1 MSFGHFNYHQPS
13 TTAEACALGLKFGRK
28 SAYLAGGTELLVDLR
43 SGRKEVCHVISLGG
57 LDELKHIHVEDDVLR
72 IGALVTL
79 SDIAES
85 AAVKSFFPALGEAIG
100 TMAGRQ
106 IRNLGTMGG
115 NFCCG
120 VPCSDTPPISCAA
133 GAEVNLTGPE
143 GSRNVAA
150 QKFVLAPRVTVLD
163 PGEILTEIRF
173 PKQPAGSGASF
184 QRFSL
189 RRGSALAVASV
200 SAWVRMEVGN
210 IAEARIYLGSVG
222 PTPLPATGAASH
234 LAGQKP
240 GDELFAETGAKAA
253 AEAQPISDLRG
264 SEQYR
269 RDVVQVLTA
278 RALTQA
284 CLRAEG
290 NRRWAAR
297 TTRP

>member
-1 MSFGHFNYHQPS
+1 MSLGRFTYHQP
-13 TTAEACALGLKFGRK
+13 TTMAEACALGVKYGRD

-43 SGRKEVCHVISLGG
+43 SGRKQVCHVISLGD
-57 LDELKHIHVEDDVLR
+57 LNELKSITVDEYVLR
-72 IGALVTL
+72 IGALVPL

-85 AAVKSFFPALGEAIG
+85 PAVQDFFPALSDTIE

-133 GAEVNLTGPE
+133 DAEVVLTSPAGTRTMPARE
-143 GSRNVAA
+143 
-150 QKFVLAPRVTVLD
+150 FLLAPRVTVLD

-173 PKQPAGSGASF
+173 PSQPAGSGASF

-200 SAWVRMEVGN
+200 AAWVRLEGRL

-222 PTPLPATGAASH
+222 PTPLTAAAAAALLVGKVSS
-234 LAGQKP
+234 AN
-240 GDELFAETGAKAA
+240 LFAEAGTKAA
-253 AEAQPISDLRG
+253 SEAQPISDLRG

-269 RDVVQVLTA
+269 RDIVRVLTM
-278 RALTQA
+278 RALDQA
-284 CLRAEG
+284 CSRAG
-290 NRRWAAR
+290 GGR
-297 TTRP
+297 

>member
-1 MSFGHFNYHQPS
+1 MSLGRFHFHQPA
-13 TTAEACALGLKFGRK
+13 TTAEACALGIEYGRK

-43 SGRKEVCHVISLGG
+43 SGRKSVCHVISLGG
-57 LDELKHIHVEDDVLR
+57 LDELKHITQQDDSLR
-72 IGALVTL
+72 IGALVPL

-85 AAVKSFFPALGEAIG
+85 AAVKTAFPALSDAIE

-133 GAEVNLTGPE
+133 GAEIVLTGPE
-143 GSRNVAA
+143 GTRTVAA
-150 QKFVLAPRVTVLD
+150 REFVLAPRVTVLN
-163 PGEILTEIRF
+163 PGEILTEIRI
-173 PKQPAGSGASF
+173 PRQPTGSGASF

-200 SAWVRMEVGN
+200 AAWVRLEGRT

-222 PTPLPATGAASH
+222 PTPLSATKSAASLVGQNPAT
-234 LAGQKP
+234 
-240 GDELFAETGAKAA
+240 ELFETAGTIAA
-253 AEAQPISDLRG
+253 TEAQPISDLRG

-269 RDVVQVLTA
+269 RDVVDVLTA
-278 RALTQA
+278 RALEQA
-284 CLRAEG
+284 CERAKG
-290 NRRWAAR
+290 NS
-297 TTRP
+297 

>member
-1 MSFGHFNYHQPS
+1 MSFGRFNYHQPE
-13 TTAEACALGLKFGRK
+13 TTAEACSLGIKYGRK
-28 SAYLAGGTELLVDLR
+28 SAFLAGGTELLVDLR
-43 SGRKEVCHVISLGG
+43 SGRKQVCHVISLGG
-57 LDELKHIHVEDDVLR
+57 LDELKHITKEDDVLR
-72 IGALVTL
+72 IGALVPL
-79 SDIAES
+79 SEIAES
-85 AAVKSFFPALGEAIG
+85 ETVKTHVPALSDAIE

-133 GAEVNLTGPE
+133 DAEVVLTGPD
-143 GSRNVAA
+143 GSRTVAA
-150 QKFVLAPRVTVLD
+150 RDFVLAPRVTVLN

-200 SAWVRMEVGN
+200 AAWIRMEGKV

-222 PTPLPATGAASH
+222 PTPLPANEAAG
-234 LAGQKP
+234 LLVGKNP
-240 GDELFAETGAKAA
+240 GDDLYDEAGAKAA

-269 RDVVQVLTA
+269 RDVVRVLTA

-284 CLRAEG
+284 CERAEG
-290 NRRWAAR
+290 KC
-297 TTRP
+297 

>member
-1 MSFGHFNYHQPS
+1 MSLGRFNYHQPE
-13 TTAEACALGLKFGRK
+13 TTAEACTLGLKYGRK

-43 SGRKEVCHVISLGG
+43 SGRKQVCHVISLGG
-57 LDELKHIHVEDDVLR
+57 LAELKHITKEDDVLH
-72 IGALVTL
+72 IGALVPL

-85 AAVKSFFPALGEAIG
+85 ELVKTHLPALSDAIE

-133 GAEVNLTGPE
+133 NAEIVLTGPE
-143 GSRNVAA
+143 GRRTVAA
-150 QKFVLAPRVTVLD
+150 REFVLAPRVTVLN
-163 PGEILTEIRF
+163 PGEILTEIHI
-173 PKQPAGSGASF
+173 PKQPAGAGASF

-200 SAWVRMEVGN
+200 AAWVRMEGKIIEEVS
-210 IAEARIYLGSVG
+210 IYLGSVG
-222 PTPLPATGAASH
+222 PMPLPATQAAG
-234 LAGQKP
+234 LLVGKNP
-240 GDELFAETGAKAA
+240 GEDIFAEAGAKAA
-253 AEAQPISDLRG
+253 SEAQPISDLRG

-269 RDVVQVLTA
+269 RDVIQVLTA

-284 CLRAEG
+284 CERAEG
-290 NRRWAAR
+290 KC
-297 TTRP
+297 

>member
-1 MSFGHFNYHQPS
+1 MSLGRFHYHQPS
-13 TTAEACALGLKFGRK
+13 TTAEACDLGRQYGRK
-28 SAYLAGGTELLVDLR
+28 SAFLAGGTALLVDLR

-57 LDELKHIHVEDDVLR
+57 LDDLKHITKEDDVLR
-72 IGALVTL
+72 IGALVSL
-79 SDIAES
+79 SEIAES
-85 AAVKSFFPALGEAIG
+85 EAVKNHLPALSDAIE

-133 GAEVNLTGPE
+133 NAEVVITGPD
-143 GSRNVAA
+143 GSRTVAA
-150 QKFVLAPRVTVLD
+150 REFVLAPRVTVLN
-163 PGEILTEIRF
+163 PGEILTEIRI
-173 PKQPAGSGASF
+173 PDQPAGSGASF

-200 SAWVRMEVGN
+200 AAWVRLENGAV
-210 IAEARIYLGSVG
+210 AEARIYLGSVG
-222 PTPLPATGAASH
+222 PIPLPATEAAQLLVGKNPGDGIFAEAGRKAAS
-234 LAGQKP
+234 
-240 GDELFAETGAKAA
+240 
-253 AEAQPISDLRG
+253 EAQPISDLRG

-284 CLRAEG
+284 CERAEG
-290 NRRWAAR
+290 EN
-297 TTRP
+297 